1 MKGFAIFLSGAV
13 LGAAGSALYFA
24 LRVAPEMR
32 KTAVDEAM
40 KIAEE
45 EVKKE
50 LHDYAPDASETDEHT
65 VVKEDPSEL
74 KRKVREALKTDYLD
88 YTKFSGEVAVEEKDI
103 SEAKGSESTERG
115 GEVPYVIDEGDF
127 DEYSGYTCLT
137 FEVYSDGVF
146 IDAASEEEL
155 DADPELVFGRDALD
169 ELEKSISGIVCV
181 RDDSKK
187 CTYRLERK
195 DYPANGPD
203 DILPPGPEIDWGP

>member
-1 MKGFAIFLSGAV
+1 MKGFVIFFSGVV

-40 KIAEE
+40 KVVDGEINNR
-45 EVKKE
+45 
-50 LHDYAPDASETDEHT
+50 LHDYAADVSETDEHA
-65 VVKEDPSEL
+65 VVKENPSEL
-74 KRKVREALKTDYLD
+74 KRRVKEALKTDYLD
-88 YTKFSGEVAVEEKDI
+88 YTKFSGEVAVDEKDI
-103 SEAKGSESTERG
+103 SDNKGSESTERG

-127 DEYSGYTCLT
+127 DEYSGYTCHT

-146 IDAASEEEL
+146 LDAVSEEEL
-155 DADPELVFGRDALD
+155 DADPELVFGRNALD

-181 RDDSKK
+181 RDDSKR